1 MKRNSK
7 EILSKDSYL
16 RSLNDDALCKKLLIE
31 ALHEKAKRD
40 KKPPNEQ
47 DIKNDPT
54 MPSVKYYK
62 KYFGGIMN
70 ARIIAGYTPYNA
82 CESKWTAEDVYKS
95 IKCVAKI
102 LNKEAGYA
110 PTSDE
115 YVENYKLGEM
125 PSYSCI
131 ANICGSYTDAVIGA
145 NLKLSVRKTPAIVA
159 KKWTPED
166 VYRGLNAVAKAL
178 GKKAGIAPTINE
190 YRENY
195 DPEKMP
201 NVYYIKKVCGSYK
214 KAVVGA
220 KLQLAWMEKSLTVK
234 KKWTPKD
241 ARRGLNAVAK
251 ALGKKE
257 GVAPTARE
265 YRENYKHG
273 EMPSYSCIV
282 QIYGNYTNAVADAH
296 LRSLEKTKAL
306 E

>member
-1 MKRNSK
+1 
-7 EILSKDSYL
+7 
-16 RSLNDDALCKKLLIE
+16 
-31 ALHEKAKRD
+31 
-40 KKPPNEQ
+40 
-47 DIKNDPT
+47 
-54 MPSVKYYK
+54 
-62 KYFGGIMN
+62 
-70 ARIIAGYTPYNA
+70 
-82 CESKWTAEDVYKS
+82 
-95 IKCVAKI
+95 
-102 LNKEAGYA
+102 
-110 PTSDE
+110 
-115 YVENYKLGEM
+115 
-125 PSYSCI
+125 
-131 ANICGSYTDAVIGA
+131 
-145 NLKLSVRKTPAIVA
+145 
-159 KKWTPED
+159 
-166 VYRGLNAVAKAL
+166 
-178 GKKAGIAPTINE
+178 
-190 YRENY
+190 
-195 DPEKMP
+195 MP